1 MLIFQQPSPM
11 VSRVPVHSGTDSS
24 IGPPARR
31 GQPPEPVSGE
41 PAVPHQRKPPSRS
54 TRQVSE
60 LPPLSRRERQVM
72 DILYE
77 SGGATAVQIRARM
90 ADPPTDSA
98 VRAILRI
105 LINKRH
111 LTRELDGPR
120 YVYAPTTPVPRAS
133 RSAMR
138 HVLST
143 FFGGSVEGAVAT
155 LLKLR

>member
-1 MLIFQQPSPM
+1 
-11 VSRVPVHSGTDSS
+11 
-24 IGPPARR
+24 
-31 GQPPEPVSGE
+31 
-41 PAVPHQRKPPSRS
+41 
-54 TRQVSE
+54 
-60 LPPLSRRERQVM
+60 M

-77 SGGATAVQIRARM
+77 SGGATAVQIRERM

-98 VRAILRI
+98 VRSILRI
-105 LINKRH
+105 LINKGH

-120 YVYAPTTPVPRAS
+120 FVYAPTTPVPHAS

-155 LLKLR
+155 LLKLREGDLTPAERERIKSMIDEAAEEGR